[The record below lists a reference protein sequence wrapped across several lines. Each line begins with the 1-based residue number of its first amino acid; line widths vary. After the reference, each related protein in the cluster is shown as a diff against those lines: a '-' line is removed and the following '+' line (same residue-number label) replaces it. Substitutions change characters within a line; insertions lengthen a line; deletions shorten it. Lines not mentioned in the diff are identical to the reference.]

1 MNRELKFRA
10 WDKYNKQMWK
20 SIDSISLFFTNME
33 ELQMADN
40 GIIYMQYTGLKDK
53 NGIEIYEGD
62 ICKCHDHPTGI
73 EDAKGEVIFNQGRY
87 WIGTGSICSLDDYGT
102 DWTEVLGNKYSNP
115 ELLTAVDG

>member
-73 EDAKGEVIFNQGRY
+73 QDATGEVIFDH
-87 WIGTGSICSLDDYGT
+87 GSLS
-102 DWTEVLGNKYSNP
+102 
-115 ELLTAVDG
+115 